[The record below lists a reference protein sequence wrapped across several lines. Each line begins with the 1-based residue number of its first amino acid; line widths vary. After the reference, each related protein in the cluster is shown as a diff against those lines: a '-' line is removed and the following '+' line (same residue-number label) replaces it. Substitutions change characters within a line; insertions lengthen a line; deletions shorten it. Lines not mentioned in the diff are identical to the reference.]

1 MRRIAAG
8 LFFCLLCGRA
18 AAEANPFPEIASAYL
33 VQIGDRDVWAVDPD
47 KRLAPASLTKIMTAL
62 LIFEDYRPR
71 EPVTVSRAAA
81 RETGAR
87 LGLRHDDRFPVEA
100 LLAATLVGS
109 ANDACHALAE
119 HYAITVA
126 AFVERM
132 NRRAIALGLT
142 NTHFT
147 NPCGFDAPDH
157 YSSAR
162 DLARLTHAA
171 LAHPEFAATVAR
183 PEVRIVSSD
192 GKRVFRVRNK
202 NALIGNY
209 APAIGVKTGYTNRAG
224 RCLIVLAEKNG
235 TRVLLILLRARER
248 WWDAIGI
255 LEQAFDTATDDAR

>member
-1 MRRIAAG
+1 MRRTAAA
-8 LFFCLLCGRA
+8 LFCWLLCSVA
-18 AAEANPFPEIASAYL
+18 VAEPNPFPEVASAYL
-33 VQIGDRDVWAVDPD
+33 VQIGDRDLWAADPD

-62 LIFEDYRPR
+62 LVLEDYRPR
-71 EPVTVSRAAA
+71 EPVTISGAAA

-87 LGLRHDDRFPVEA
+87 LGLRRGERLPVDA

-119 HYAITVA
+119 HYAATVTD
-126 AFVERM
+126 FVERM
-132 NRRAIALGLT
+132 NRRAVALGLT
-142 NTHFT
+142 NTRFA

-157 YSSAR
+157 YSSVR

-171 LAHPEFAATVAR
+171 LAHPEFAAMVAK
-183 PEVRIVSSD
+183 PEVRIVSTD
-192 GKRVFRVRNK
+192 GKRTFHVRNK

-209 APAIGVKTGYTNRAG
+209 PPAIGVKTGYTSGAG

-235 TRVLLILLRARER
+235 ARVLLTMLGARER

-255 LEQAFDTATDDAR
+255 LEHAFDAAADVVR

>member
-1 MRRIAAG
+1 VRRIAAA
-8 LFFCLLCGRA
+8 LFCWLLGSVA
-18 AAEANPFPEIASAYL
+18 AAEPNPFPEVASAYL
-33 VQIGDRDVWAVDPD
+33 VQIGDRDLWAADPD

-62 LIFEDYRPR
+62 LVLEDYRPR
-71 EPVTVSRAAA
+71 EPVTISRAAA

-87 LGLRHDDRFPVEA
+87 LGLRHGDRLPVEA

-119 HYAITVA
+119 HYAATVA
-126 AFVERM
+126 DFVERM
-132 NRRAIALGLT
+132 NRRAAALGLT
-142 NTHFT
+142 NTRFA

-183 PEVRIVSSD
+183 PEVRIVSTD
-192 GKRVFRVRNK
+192 GKRTFRVGNK

-209 APAIGVKTGYTNRAG
+209 APAIGVKTGYTSRAG

-235 TRVLLILLRARER
+235 TRVLLTMLGARER

-255 LEQAFDTATDDAR
+255 LEWAFDAAADAAR